1 MSHSLAED
9 WPFYLEDGRDD
20 PESLFSVSKEEAYEA
35 LKIWTGQDFG
45 YDVAEWSMWFCMESI
60 KSAAEEERVERE
72 RASLERKRAK
82 SELRIGFLKRLY
94 FFLIEKYRG
103 THS

>member
-1 MSHSLAED
+1 
-9 WPFYLEDGRDD
+9 
-20 PESLFSVSKEEAYEA
+20 
-35 LKIWTGQDFG
+35 
-45 YDVAEWSMWFCMESI
+45 MESI